1 MLGLNAK
8 KTKRGLT
15 EDWRFAAGDYP
26 TALAVSKSGD
36 FVAVGTGAGALIVL
50 ESGTGKELWRRDAHS
65 GGVLSVSVGPRAV
78 ASSGQDG
85 KTRTFSFGGEL
96 LHELPGNTPWVE
108 HVAWSPDGS
117 KLATASGKFVRIWNE
132 DGTPFLETQA
142 HASTVTALQWSR
154 RGAELA
160 TTCYGGAYVWTIGA
174 GEHPKLLRFKGSLVS
189 LAWSPDEKIV
199 ACGSQD
205 CSVHFW
211 RLDTGRD
218 SEMTGYPFKPKA
230 LAWDANSS
238 MLATGGDASICVWSF
253 SGRGPEGTAPI
264 QLRSHE
270 AQVTALAFHPRKAI
284 LASLG
289 QDMGVIVWEPRK
301 GTEPVAFAFTDDT
314 PEALVWHP
322 QESRVITTD
331 VAGAVVSWSLPGSIR

>member
-1 MLGLNAK
+1 VLGLNTK
-8 KTKRGLT
+8 KTKRELREG
-15 EDWRFAAGDYP
+15 WRFAAGDYP
-26 TALAVSKSGD
+26 TALALSKAGD
-36 FVAVGTGAGALIVL
+36 LVAVGTGAGALIVL
-50 ESGTGKELWRRDAHS
+50 ESSTGKELWRHDAHS
-65 GGVLSVSVGPRAV
+65 GGVLSVSLGPRAI

-85 KTRTFSFGGEL
+85 KTRTFSFSGEP

-108 HVAWSPDGS
+108 HVTWSPDGS

-132 DGTPFLETQA
+132 DGTPFLETQP

-154 RGAELA
+154 RGSELA

-174 GEHPKLLRFKGSLVS
+174 GANPKLLPFKGSLIS
-189 LAWSPDEKIV
+189 LAWSPDDKVV

-211 RLDTGRD
+211 RLTTGQD

-238 MLATGGDASICVWSF
+238 MLATGGDATICVWNF
-253 SGRGPEGTAPI
+253 SGKGPEGTAPI
-264 QLRSHE
+264 QLPSHK
-270 AQVTALAFHPRKAI
+270 AQVTSLAFHPRKAI
-284 LASLG
+284 LASLA

-301 GTEPVAFAFTDDT
+301 GTEPIAFAFTDDT

-322 QESRVITTD
+322 HESRVITTD
-331 VAGAVVSWSLPGSIR
+331 AAGTVVSWSLPG

>member
-1 MLGLNAK
+1 MLGLSTK
-8 KTKRGLT
+8 KTKRELNEG
-15 EDWRFAAGDYP
+15 WRFAAGDYP
-26 TALAVSKSGD
+26 TALALSKAGD
-36 FVAVGTGAGALIVL
+36 LVAVGTGGGALILL
-50 ESGTGKELWRRDAHS
+50 ESSTGKELWRRDAHS
-65 GGVLSVSVGPRAV
+65 GGVLSVSLGSRAI

-85 KTRTFSFGGEL
+85 KTRTFSFSGEP

-154 RGAELA
+154 RGSELA
-160 TTCYGGAYVWTIGA
+160 TTCYGGAYVWKIGVGA
-174 GEHPKLLRFKGSLVS
+174 NPKLLPFKGSLIS
-189 LAWSPDEKIV
+189 LAWSPDEKVV

-211 RLDTGRD
+211 RLTTGQD

-238 MLATGGDASICVWSF
+238 MLATGGDATICVWNF
-253 SGRGPEGTAPI
+253 SGKGPEGTAPI
-264 QLRSHE
+264 QLPSHK
-270 AQVTALAFHPRKAI
+270 AQVTSLAFHPRKAI
-284 LASLG
+284 LASLA

-301 GTEPVAFAFTDDT
+301 GTEPIAFAFTDDT

-331 VAGAVVSWSLPGSIR
+331 VAGTVVSWSLPG